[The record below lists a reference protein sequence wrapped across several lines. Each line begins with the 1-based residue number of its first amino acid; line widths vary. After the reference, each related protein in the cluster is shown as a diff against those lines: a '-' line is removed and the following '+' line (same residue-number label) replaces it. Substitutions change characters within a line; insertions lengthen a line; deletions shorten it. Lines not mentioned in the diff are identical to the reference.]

1 MPDRSTIDGQ
11 REEGCAGET
20 LGAAA
25 SRIEEA
31 VFGRRPFVKI
41 QGRDWGGCPASDKDK
56 WFKCIVREFE
66 AVHDFPGGTKSAGF
80 QRTTSALRST

>member
-1 MPDRSTIDGQ
+1 MGK
-11 REEGCAGET
+11 GKK
-20 LGAAA
+20 AAPA
-25 SRIEEA
+25 RLSAQLLPVLKKPSSA
-31 VFGRRPFVKI
+31 VGLFVKI

-66 AVHDFPGGTKSAGF
+66 AVHDLPGGTKSAGF

>member
-1 MPDRSTIDGQ
+1 MGK
-11 REEGCAGET
+11 GKK
-20 LGAAA
+20 AAPA
-25 SRIEEA
+25 RLSAQLLPVLKKPSSA
-31 VFGRRPFVKI
+31 VGLFVKI

-66 AVHDFPGGTKSAGF
+66 AVHYFPGGTKSAGF